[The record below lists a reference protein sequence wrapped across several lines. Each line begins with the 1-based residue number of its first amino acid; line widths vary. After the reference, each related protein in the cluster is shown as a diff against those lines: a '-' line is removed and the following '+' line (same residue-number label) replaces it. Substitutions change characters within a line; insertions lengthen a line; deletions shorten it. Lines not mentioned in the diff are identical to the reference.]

1 MDIETTVLIIL
12 SIFTVINSI
21 FIVILIVK
29 MKDVKEIFN
38 DHKQNIEILIIR
50 ADSVKKLLNLKEN
63 G

>member
-1 MDIETTVLIIL
+1 MNIEIAVLIIL
-12 SIFTVINSI
+12 SIFTAINSI
-21 FIVILIVK
+21 FIVILILK
-29 MKDVKEIFN
+29 MKEVKEIFD

>member
-21 FIVILIVK
+21 FIVILIIK